1 MIMDLDLDRHEDIVS
16 VSPTTMSI
24 FAILF
29 ASGSPVPLDAI
40 SEALDI
46 APGILETHIGEL
58 KDFLQKSTP
67 LFIQEIEDAV
77 VLKTRVEFGECIAKT
92 HKITPKRKK
101 LSDQALETL
110 SIIAYRQPITKNEID
125 RMRGSDSERTLR
137 TLLESG
143 LVSAGG
149 NLDKPGNPLIYVTTA
164 LFLERF
170 NLRAI
175 SELPSMERMREIS

>member
-1 MIMDLDLDRHEDIVS
+1 MNLDLDKGEGLAS
-16 VSPTTMSI
+16 VSHKTISI

-29 ASGSPVPLDAI
+29 AASSPVPLDVI
-40 SEALDI
+40 SKALDI
-46 APGILETHIGEL
+46 EPRLLEIHIGEL
-58 KDFLQKSTP
+58 KDFLQRHTP

-77 VLKTRVEFGECIAKT
+77 VLKTRAEFGECISKT
-92 HKITPKRKK
+92 QKITPKRKK

-125 RMRGSDSERTLR
+125 RIRNSDSERTLR

-149 NLDKPGNPLIYVTTA
+149 NLDKPGNPLIYITTA
-164 LFLERF
+164 LFLELF
-170 NLRAI
+170 NLRSI